1 MPNINAK
8 YETENATVKTKS
20 GTPVTVHTEKKLS
33 DEEEKILE
41 YARKHGAITR
51 NDVIGLL
58 EVSASTAARVIRKM
72 VKTNLLEQKGKARNT
87 HYTIAE

>member
-1 MPNINAK
+1 M
-8 YETENATVKTKS
+8 
-20 GTPVTVHTEKKLS
+20 VTVHTEKKLS
-33 DEEEKILE
+33 DRRRKILE

-72 VKTNLLEQKGKARNT
+72 VKTNLLEQNGKARNT
-87 HYTIAE
+87 QLYHCRIND

>member
-1 MPNINAK
+1 MRQQKKNLNF
-8 YETENATVKTKS
+8 
-20 GTPVTVHTEKKLS
+20 EKLILDLSKS

-41 YARKHGAITR
+41 YARKHGAITK

-87 HYTIAE
+87 HYIIAE